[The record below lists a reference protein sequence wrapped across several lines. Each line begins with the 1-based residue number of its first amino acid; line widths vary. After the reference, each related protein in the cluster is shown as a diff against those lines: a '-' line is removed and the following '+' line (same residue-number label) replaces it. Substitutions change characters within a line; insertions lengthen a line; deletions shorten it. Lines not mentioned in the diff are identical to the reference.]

1 MCKCH
6 HECHHVSPEW
16 HLTEAAVVWIHSQI
30 PLPAIFNIAGGYVM
44 LPPFTTPS
52 TLKIH
57 LCMYFILF
65 FSLSVNAQ
73 PHSVRSAM
81 ANTHRS
87 AAIPLLLMPRF
98 ASPVPPGCSSGSEAT
113 MCRTV
118 CLSAEGMSHI
128 FIQRWE
134 DLKQTHSF
142 RSMSEEV
149 KILVLLQFSS
159 FQKVFK

>member
-1 MCKCH
+1 MY
-6 HECHHVSPEW
+6 
-16 HLTEAAVVWIHSQI
+16 HLSGTWLKQLWCEYTHKSLCQLSLTLLEDMWCC
-30 PLPAIFNIAGGYVM
+30 PL
-44 LPPFTTPS
+44 LQPPQPWKS
-52 TLKIH
+52 I
-57 LCMYFILF
+57 CACILFF

-134 DLKQTHSF
+134 DLKLTHSF